1 MEFNEKTKF
10 NGTLIDNEKKTDS
23 LLEEY
28 ARLKYDFFHNKLD
41 SSMIPRYQE
50 LKRHFD
56 IAHLNQVKQD
66 IQKRLIDLNKT
77 KTDDNAM
84 YTAMTSFKKGSV
96 ND

>member
-1 MEFNEKTKF
+1 MS
-10 NGTLIDNEKKTDS
+10 GLS
-23 LLEEY
+23 LLQTER
-28 ARLKYDFFHNKLD
+28 AIL
-41 SSMIPRYQE
+41 E

-84 YTAMTSFKKGSV
+84 YTAMTSFRKT
-96 ND
+96 NE